1 MVRGRCLCGEVQFE
15 ADEIPLM
22 TNCHCSM
29 CRKAGGAAFG
39 TFAHARPDQF
49 RYRKGQDLIT
59 LYQSSPDSRRGFCR
73 VCGSPIPVVQEG
85 RMSVV
90 IPAGTL
96 DDDPGVRPA
105 LHLFTGSKAPFW
117 EIRDNLP
124 QFDEWMPG
132 YDPASRRL
140 K

>member
-1 MVRGRCLCGEVQFE
+1 MVRGTCLCGGVQFE

-39 TFAHARPDQF
+39 TFAHARPEQF
-49 RYRKGQDLIT
+49 RYLKGQDLIT
-59 LYQSSPDSRRGFCR
+59 LYQSSSDDHRGFCR
-73 VCGSPIPVVQEG
+73 VCGSRVPVVKKD
-85 RMSVV
+85 RPSVV

-105 LHLFTGSKAPFW
+105 LHLFTGSKAPWW
-117 EIRDNLP
+117 EIRDELP
-124 QFDEWMPG
+124 QFEEWPPG
-132 YDPASRRL
+132 YAPESRRN

>member
-1 MVRGRCLCGEVQFE
+1 MVRGSCLCGGIQFE
-15 ADEIPLM
+15 ADEIPLL
-22 TNCHCSM
+22 THCHCSL
-29 CRKAGGAAFG
+29 CRKASGAAFG

-49 RYRKGQDLIT
+49 RYRKGDELIV
-59 LYQSSPDSRRGFCR
+59 LFRSSPDNRRGFCR
-73 VCGSPIPVVQEG
+73 VCGSNVPIVQAG
-85 RMSVV
+85 RQSVV

-105 LHLFTGSKAPFW
+105 VHLFTASKAAFW
-117 EIRDNLP
+117 QIRDDLP

-132 YDPASRRL
+132 YDPKTRRL